1 MAFGQIKNPF
11 STLLPGTNPYVGTQ
25 GEDLVNL
32 AQKLLLFVIVI
43 AGLFTFWNIV
53 QAGFMFLSA
62 GSEPKNITKAWDK
75 IWQSIVG
82 LLVVAGSFILA
93 GIFGYLIFGD
103 ATALIT
109 FRIFG
114 P

>member
-1 MAFGQIKNPF
+1 MFGEIKSPFPTLAPGKYSGDEGQGLYQILQN
-11 STLLPGTNPYVGTQ
+11 
-25 GEDLVNL
+25 
-32 AQKLLLFVIVI
+32 LLLFVIVI
-43 AGLFTFWNIV
+43 AGLFMFWNII

-62 GSEPKNITKAWDK
+62 GSESKNITKAWDK
-75 IWQSIVG
+75 IWQSLVG
-82 LLVVAGSFILA
+82 LLIVAASFILA

-103 ATALIT
+103 VTALLQ